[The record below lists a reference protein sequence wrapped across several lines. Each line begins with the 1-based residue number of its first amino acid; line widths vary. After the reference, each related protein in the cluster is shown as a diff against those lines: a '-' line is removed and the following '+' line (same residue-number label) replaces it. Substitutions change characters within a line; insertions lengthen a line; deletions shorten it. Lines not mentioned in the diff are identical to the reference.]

1 MQHWMLLCETV
12 FSNLMQYGIEYKVLS
27 DEISMI
33 GTLEEA
39 CVHLNAQLYPIC
51 VCDKMATVED

>member
-1 MQHWMLLCETV
+1 MLLCETV